1 VGCRKVLEIKDLVD
15 VAVVAARQ
23 AAGYLRGARLPAPG
37 EWTEKSRHDFAT
49 EVDRGAEALIAE
61 TLTRLVPGSTIVG
74 EELSPGATH
83 AGDVVWLVDPLDGT
97 TNYLHGYPQY
107 AVSIGCVVRGALCVG
122 VVHDV
127 VRDLAYRAGTGYG
140 AWLGER
146 RLAVSPITEPRH
158 SLVGTGFPFKRLE
171 VLEDYLRQF
180 TAVMRA
186 SSGVRRAGA
195 ATLDLADVAAGRL
208 DAFWELTLAPWDVA
222 AGIVLIREAGG
233 VVTNVAGEDDVL
245 SGGSIVAGNPTL
257 HRWLMDLLRTISA
270 SEGPTLDGWLEDLAA
285 GTPAPGGG
293 SAAALAGTLAGAL
306 VTMVA
311 RLTTSRKSHAA
322 VQGRV
327 EAIFAE
333 AKGLRAELRRLVD
346 EDAAAYARVAAAS
359 REAKD
364 DALMGAVQTPLAI
377 ARAAVRLIAL
387 AREIATIGNPNARS
401 DATVGEMLARAALAA
416 AAENVRVN
424 VAALSR
430 PEKGKDL
437 LDEAE
442 GLAAEGRG

>member
-1 VGCRKVLEIKDLVD
+1 MGCRKVVEIKDLVD
-15 VAVVAARQ
+15 AAVMAAGE
-23 AAGYLRGARLPAPG
+23 AAGYVRRARLPAPG

-49 EVDRGAEALIAE
+49 DVDRGAEGLIAE

-107 AVSIGCVVRGALCVG
+107 AVSIGCMVRGALCVG

-158 SLVGTGFPFKRLE
+158 ALVGTGFPFKQLE
-171 VLEDYLRQF
+171 VLEAYLRQF

-222 AGIVLIREAGG
+222 AGVVLIREAGG
-233 VVTNVAGEDDVL
+233 VVTNLAGADDVL
-245 SGGSIVAGNPTL
+245 SGGSIVAGSPAMHHWLL
-257 HRWLMDLLRTISA
+257 H
-270 SEGPTLDGWLEDLAA
+270 
-285 GTPAPGGG
+285 
-293 SAAALAGTLAGAL
+293 L
-306 VTMVA
+306 V
-311 RLTTSRKSHAA
+311 
-322 VQGRV
+322 
-327 EAIFAE
+327 
-333 AKGLRAELRRLVD
+333 
-346 EDAAAYARVAAAS
+346 
-359 REAKD
+359 
-364 DALMGAVQTPLAI
+364 
-377 ARAAVRLIAL
+377 RAA
-387 AREIATIGNPNARS
+387 P
-401 DATVGEMLARAALAA
+401 
-416 AAENVRVN
+416 
-424 VAALSR
+424 
-430 PEKGKDL
+430 
-437 LDEAE
+437 
-442 GLAAEGRG
+442 